1 MHAAIRLD
9 LGNVL
14 PNNVLVN
21 SSIVDGTIANANDD
35 AYLYDDLTH
44 SGGGIF
50 TYPVFSL
57 PETVIDVQFQ
67 CKFKFAKS
75 WAEIMISVFV
85 ATVSMFGTG
94 WGIAM
99 LVASY
104 FVKKAPSGQFVRLAQ
119 IQELTPIL
127 AANACEPHAEMAQ
140 RVVGSDHSTQD
151 MERGLSYN
159 EKTTKGV

>member
-9 LGNVL
+9 LGHVL
-14 PNNVLVN
+14 ANNVLVN
-21 SSIVDGTIANANDD
+21 SSIVGETIANANGN
-35 AYLYDDLTH
+35 AYLYTDLT
-44 SGGGIF
+44 SNGGGYF
-50 TYPVFSL
+50 EYPVYSL

-94 WGIAM
+94 WGVAM

-104 FVKKAPSGQFVRLAQ
+104 FAKKATSCQFVRLAQ
-119 IQELTPIL
+119 IQELTWIL
-127 AANACEPHAEMAQ
+127 TANACEAHAEMAQ
-140 RVVGSDHSTQD
+140 RLVGSEHSTQD
-151 MERGLSYN
+151 IERGLSYN